1 MSEQLILVDHN
12 DKEIGSLEKLK
23 VHQTGVLHRAFSV
36 FIFNSKGELLIQQRA
51 EEKYHSP
58 GVWSNTC
65 CGHPNVNEQTADAAL
80 RRLNEEMGMQC
91 RLTFQFKFTYCA
103 AFDNGLTEHEI
114 DHVYYGISNHEP
126 VRNPREVKAWK
137 YISLADLQADML
149 KNPEKFSAWLN
160 ICLPQI
166 VNSLN

>member
-126 VRNPREVKAWK
+126 VKNPREVKAWK